1 MKTLKFV
8 IIVNVSQFCGNAILT
23 TTVGTIQTNLPT
35 FVETRIAPLD
45 GADVQ
50 VMLIIDV
57 FPNGCSAMAKMI
69 AVMVL
74 TN

>member
-1 MKTLKFV
+1 M
-8 IIVNVSQFCGNAILT
+8 VNVSQFCGNAILT

-35 FVETRIAPLD
+35 FVETKIAPLD

-50 VMLIIDV
+50 VMPITDV
-57 FPNGCSAMAKMI
+57 FLNGCSAMAKMI
-69 AVMVL
+69 AATVP